1 MVGIKVSEDS
11 RDIATNRTL
20 LLILALVLGMVAW
33 IIWAYKDYQVR
44 VNDPRSDYNSEGQCP

>member
-33 IIWAYKDYQVR
+33 IIWAYKDYQALR
-44 VNDPRSDYNSEGQCP
+44 DDPRSDYNSEGQCP